1 MAGFDVI
8 SRPLK
13 LGERN
18 SSAIGAREAVLLVM
32 DARSE
37 TKAVVL
43 DGFPATPAP
52 QRAARWLRRA
62 REDRAELIQYWPVV
76 QNMVSQEL
84 RVRYQRSFMGFL
96 WTLINPLLMM
106 TILSLVFSNLFPAR
120 ENYSLFLL
128 SGMVP
133 WGLLSGSVVEST
145 SCILDKESLIKKIYV
160 PKLIFPLVRVLL
172 NLVTTTLSLGALFL
186 LLIPLGA
193 RPSLPML
200 LLPAAM
206 GLLFCFT
213 LGLALFVATANT
225 FFRDCGHLVTVF
237 MQAWYFAT
245 PIIYGVSDFPEAIQ
259 WRFWLNPAFYYIEIF
274 HNILCEG
281 QWPAISL
288 VATAA
293 ALATI
298 SLGIG
303 YATFKANED
312 KMVFRL

>member
-1 MAGFDVI
+1 
-8 SRPLK
+8 
-13 LGERN
+13 
-18 SSAIGAREAVLLVM
+18 M
-32 DARSE
+32 DAHNE
-37 TKAVVL
+37 TTAAVL
-43 DGFPATPAP
+43 DGFPASPARRP
-52 QRAARWLRRA
+52 PGWLRRVSG
-62 REDRAELIQYWPVV
+62 DRAELIRYWPVV
-76 QNMVSQEL
+76 QNMVAQEL

-106 TILSLVFSNLFPAR
+106 TILSLVFSNLFPTR
-120 ENYSLFLL
+120 DNYSLFIL

-133 WGLLSGSVVEST
+133 WGLLSGTVVEST
-145 SCILDKESLIKKIYV
+145 NCILGNEPLIKKIYV
-160 PKLIFPLVRVLL
+160 PKLIFPLVRALL
-172 NLVTTTLSLGALFL
+172 NLVTTTLALGALFV

-193 RPSLPML
+193 RPTWPML
-200 LLPAAM
+200 LLPVAM
-206 GLLFCFT
+206 GLLFCFA

-225 FFRDCGHLVTVF
+225 FFRDCGHLVAVF

-274 HNILCEG
+274 HNILCDG
-281 QWPAISL
+281 QWPGMSL

-293 ALATI
+293 ALAFV

-303 YATFKANED
+303 YATFKSNED

>member
-1 MAGFDVI
+1 
-8 SRPLK
+8 
-13 LGERN
+13 
-18 SSAIGAREAVLLVM
+18 M
-32 DARSE
+32 DARNEIS
-37 TKAVVL
+37 AAVL
-43 DGFPATPAP
+43 DGFPAAPAP
-52 QRAARWLRRA
+52 MRAARWLRLA
-62 REDRAELIQYWPVV
+62 REDQAELIRYWPVV

-106 TILSLVFSNLFPAR
+106 TILSLVFSNLFPTR

-145 SCILDKESLIKKIYV
+145 NCILVKESLIKKIYV

-172 NLVTTTLSLGALFL
+172 NLVTTTLSLGALFI

-193 RPSLPML
+193 RPSWPML
-200 LLPAAM
+200 LLPVAM

-259 WRFWLNPAFYYIEIF
+259 WRFWLNPAFYFIEIF
-274 HNILCEG
+274 HNILCDG
-281 QWPAISL
+281 QWPRL
-288 VATAA
+288 GLLATAA
-293 ALATI
+293 ALATV

-303 YATFKANED
+303 YATFKSNED